1 MLKWR
6 FCHLFLCNNK
16 YSREW
21 LYRECCFER
30 ARVKSM
36 GPPATRHR
44 AQIVG
49 NTWRMKKITKY
60 TRYNTYV
67 QRTRTHTQGEKERRR
82 LAISNDRQAK
92 AEITHKVAHIYFDLF
107 DCRKN
112 TKSKLT
118 LHRQHIGCVLRLLLL
133 LFFFFFCMLILFLPW
148 ADSFQFPFGS
158 VVCVRMA
165 EGCLLNCFIICHL
178 EINVPKCLCYHSAA
192 YSTREQYKGIPHTYI
207 YINKCWLS

>member
-67 QRTRTHTQGEKERRR
+67 QRKRTHTQGEKERRR

-133 LFFFFFCMLILFLPW
+133 LFIFFCMLILFFAMSWFVSISIRQCCVCANGWGL
-148 ADSFQFPFGS
+148 FVELLHYLPFGDKCAK
-158 VVCVRMA
+158 VF
-165 EGCLLNCFIICHL
+165 LLPFSCIQH
-178 EINVPKCLCYHSAA
+178 
-192 YSTREQYKGIPHTYI
+192 TRAIQRHTTYI
-207 YINKCWLS
+207 HIYK